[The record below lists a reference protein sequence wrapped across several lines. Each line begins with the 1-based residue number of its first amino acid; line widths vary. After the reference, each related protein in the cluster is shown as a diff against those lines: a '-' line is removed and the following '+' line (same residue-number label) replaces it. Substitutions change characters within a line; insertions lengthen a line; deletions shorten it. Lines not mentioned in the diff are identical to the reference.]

1 MGSKNHPQMV
11 GVFSFKRF
19 TKNHLMNLHK
29 YLMIGVKKQ
38 QKHRF
43 LWKKTSEIF
52 MNPQFWM
59 VKMSIINLGWIF
71 KKIPKSIIVHP

>member
-29 YLMIGVKKQ
+29 YLMCGGKKNIVSCGKKL
-38 QKHRF
+38 QKSTEKSSI
-43 LWKKTSEIF
+43 LGWY
-52 MNPQFWM
+52 
-59 VKMSIINLGWIF
+59 MSIINLG
-71 KKIPKSIIVHP
+71 